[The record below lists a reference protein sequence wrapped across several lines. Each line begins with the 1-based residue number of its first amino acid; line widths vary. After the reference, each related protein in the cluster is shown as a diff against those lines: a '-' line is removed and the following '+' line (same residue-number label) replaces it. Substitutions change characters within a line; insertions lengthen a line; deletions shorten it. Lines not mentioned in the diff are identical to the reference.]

1 MKFELKGLGIVS
13 VTKISTAFGVIAGLI
28 YGIFFAALPNPAM
41 PTQTGNMMMDIVF
54 KTFFGKMAIISLPV
68 IYAIVGAISGAI
80 YSGLYNFLVK
90 HMGGIEIE
98 LIPMTEKQGEGSET
112 PPGEDTE

>member
-1 MKFELKGLGIVS
+1 
-13 VTKISTAFGVIAGLI
+13 
-28 YGIFFAALPNPAM
+28 M

-54 KTFFGKMAIISLPV
+54 KTFFGKLAIISLPI
-68 IYAIVGAISGAI
+68 IYAIAGAISGAI

-98 LIPMTEKQGEGSET
+98 LIPMTEKQGEDSET
-112 PPGEDTE
+112 SSGEDIE

>member
-13 VTKISTAFGVIAGLI
+13 VTKISTAFGFIAGLV

-41 PTQTGNMMMDIVF
+41 PTQTGDLMIDIIY
-54 KTFFGKMAIISLPV
+54 KTFFGKLAIISLP
-68 IYAIVGAISGAI
+68 IMYALFGAISGAI

-90 HMGGIEIE
+90 HMGGIEME
-98 LIPMTEKQGEGSET
+98 LIPMTEKQKESSEVSS
-112 PPGEDTE
+112 GEDSE